1 MFDCIGARDQINLVA
16 FCPQTRTH
24 GPGLRSVIWVQ
35 GCPRSCPGCISPEWQ
50 ERCIAELVQVDD
62 LEQRILA
69 QPSITGLTLSG
80 GEPMLQAAA
89 LANLIQRIRQVRDVD
104 VICFT
109 GYLWKELMARA
120 AFGDTGI
127 ERLLGQ
133 VDVLIDGPFIE
144 DLDNG
149 CGLRGST
156 NQVIHRLT
164 KQGRSLAYD
173 FENVPRQAEI
183 FVSNG
188 KYLFAGIPPKGV
200 LNALEKLKTTGHQ
213 TK

>member
-1 MFDCIGARDQINLVA
+1 MFDCIRAQDQINLA
-16 FCPQTRTH
+16 AYCPQTRTH

-35 GCPRSCPGCISPEWQ
+35 GCPRNCAGCISPEWQ
-50 ERCIAELVQVDD
+50 ERRIAELVHIDELV
-62 LEQRILA
+62 QRILA
-69 QPSITGLTLSG
+69 RPGVTGLTLSG

-89 LANLIQRIRQVRDVD
+89 LATLIQCIRQVRDVD

-109 GYLWKELMARA
+109 GYLWKELVARA

-133 VDVLIDGPFIE
+133 VDVLIDGPFIK

-156 NQVIHRLT
+156 NQVVHRLT

-173 FENVPRQAEI
+173 FENAFRQAEI

-188 KYLFAGIPPKGV
+188 KYLFAGIPPKGA
-200 LNALEKLKTTGHQ
+200 LNALEKLKITGHQ